1 MNVAKLRNST
11 AVDKALSIASI
22 TSSKLHLKESDGA
35 QAGSSIHQDLP
46 PKIEPTA
53 SGVSMYLQGIS
64 ATSCSEI
71 DALISDLSGL
81 RERLVVDGSRIEQDV
96 VDFAALNQ
104 SVVRLT
110 EVVMD
115 SVTHVKA
122 SSGAS
127 E

>member
-1 MNVAKLRNST
+1 MNVARLRGST
-11 AVDKALSIASI
+11 AVDKALSITSI
-22 TSSKLHLKESDGA
+22 TSSKLRLREGDGA
-35 QAGSSIHQDLP
+35 QAGSPPHQDLP
-46 PKIEPTA
+46 TKIEPAA
-53 SGVSMYLQGIS
+53 SSVSTYLQGIS
-64 ATSCSEI
+64 ATSCNEI

-81 RERLVVDGSRIEQDV
+81 REKLAVDGSRIEQDV

-122 SSGAS
+122 LGAS